1 MNSRLQEHEVTAR
14 NDAATARVGTSF
26 LAPPP
31 RDTRVSALRLRT
43 LRMQSAQADFVLL
56 LQRFQPPGCEVSIPL
71 GLHSTCIPGLL
82 RAHNSFRRYTTRLH
96 NVSSPCA
103 SGEFL
108 HRPRLSRHPLSKENL
123 VWQA

>member
-31 RDTRVSALRLRT
+31 HDTRVSALRLRT

-56 LQRFQPPGCEVSIPL
+56 LQRFQPPECEESIPHL
-71 GLHSTCIPGLL
+71 NYIQQVQNIVPPI
-82 RAHNSFRRYTTRLH
+82 A
-96 NVSSPCA
+96 
-103 SGEFL
+103 
-108 HRPRLSRHPLSKENL
+108 PLS
-123 VWQA
+123 QASPNE